1 MGQIDIMYFP
11 IQYTE
16 KDSITNEKDTNLPE
30 MPDLNL
36 VMRKQTHILQNN
48 WAGSPR
54 RSMSLKKKYIYRLKE
69 NKETPKQNA
78 TLILG
83 REKAAIK
90 EIIRTTGRLWIWAEY
105 KTVNFHQS

>member
-1 MGQIDIMYFP
+1 MGQIHILYFP
-11 IQYTE
+11 IQYPE
-16 KDSITNEKDTNLPE
+16 KDSKQITNEKDTNLPE
-30 MPDLNL
+30 KPALNL

-54 RSMSLKKKYIYRLKE
+54 MSMSLKKRNIYRLKE

-83 REKAAIK
+83 WEKAAIK
-90 EIIRTTGRLWIWAEY
+90 ELCGQQGDSEYGLNIRL
-105 KTVNFHQS
+105 